1 MTAELRF
8 EHDTVELQGE
18 KISQHLEAPTS
29 QVCPHLLVS
38 GGGLRHEK
46 KGKEI
51 PNLSCSRKS
60 QRSKLEGWVRCSQ
73 VSYGRF
79 GGSDGVG
86 ASHIISSYPPKNQ
99 GPRAQSLTREIIKNE
114 LRHFSSNSSP
124 DQWSLTKGSS
134 LYYTSPAKSYLP
146 DGSSTSRRDAVLH
159 LDTTALI

>member
-60 QRSKLEGWVRCSQ
+60 QRSKLEGGGCDAARSVTVGSAAVTVSAQ
-73 VSYGRF
+73 V
-79 GGSDGVG
+79 
-86 ASHIISSYPPKNQ
+86 I
-99 GPRAQSLTREIIKNE
+99 
-114 LRHFSSNSSP
+114 
-124 DQWSLTKGSS
+124 
-134 LYYTSPAKSYLP
+134 
-146 DGSSTSRRDAVLH
+146 
-159 LDTTALI
+159 